1 MIFFDMPGGTTNH
14 ECQSSYPI
22 VLPASYPIVIPASY
36 PIVLPAQA
44 GIQRIAL
51 DTSFRRYAGRI
62 LT

>member
-14 ECQSSYPI
+14 ECQS
-22 VLPASYPIVIPASY
+22 SYPIVIPASY